1 MISDGVAG
9 PFANTSC
16 PSGFDK
22 IEQDLNEGTL
32 THDDFVFLCVS
43 REVRIFAVM
52 YTCHAVQGYVK
63 GVNDVENI
71 LVAS

>member
-1 MISDGVAG
+1 MQPG
-9 PFANTSC
+9 PYWNTSC
-16 PSGFDK
+16 PSGYEK

-32 THDDFVFLCVS
+32 VHDDFVFLCVS
-43 REVRIFAVM
+43 RQARLSAAERPI
-52 YTCHAVQGYVK
+52 TRRQGYVK